1 MHKYISDK
9 HDTRYQKG
17 TYDISDIG
25 NCKSTASKQGTKVR
39 RSVKL
44 PWPPL
49 MHSNSPAAV
58 LVDVQLYIIVVFL
71 VVFLVD
77 VQLYNVVFLMD
88 VQLYKVVFCFSA
100 HGHL

>member
-9 HDTRYQKG
+9 HDTRYQKR
-17 TYDISDIG
+17 YMISSVIL
-25 NCKSTASKQGTKVR
+25 ASKQGTKVR

-58 LVDVQLYIIVVFL
+58 LVDVKLYI

-77 VQLYNVVFLMD
+77 VQLYNVVFLVD